1 MKLIKPEF
9 KIIEPTGYTI
19 DDIYKSIELAGR
31 VSHKSEDKITETSA
45 KDFVGRMLNMK
56 HLATCE
62 FGTVYLNIPNR
73 YEYSKETI
81 KEFKK
86 GLAILKKAY
95 IYAQRIDWL
104 LSGDDGEESFHE
116 RLKEELDN
124 LKSKKNESTRIN

>member
-1 MKLIKPEF
+1 MSGGHFDYYQWHIRDIVYSLEDYIYGHSLDEED
-9 KIIEPTGYTI
+9 IDYYIE
-19 DDIYKSIELAGR
+19 DHWL
-31 VSHKSEDKITETSA
+31 EDKEKEYVI
-45 KDFVGRMLNMK
+45 KNK
-56 HLATCE
+56 H
-62 FGTVYLNIPNR
+62 TVPNL

>member
-1 MKLIKPEF
+1 MSGGHFDYYQWHIRD
-9 KIIEPTGYTI
+9 IIYSLEDYIYGHSLDEEDI
-19 DDIYKSIELAGR
+19 DYYIEDHWL
-31 VSHKSEDKITETSA
+31 EDKEKEYVI
-45 KDFVGRMLNMK
+45 KNK
-56 HLATCE
+56 H
-62 FGTVYLNIPNR
+62 TVPNL

-86 GLAILKKAY
+86 GLAILRKAY
-95 IYAQRIDWL
+95 VYAQRIDWL

>member
-1 MKLIKPEF
+1 MSGGHFDYYQWHIRDIVYSLEDYIYGHSLDEED
-9 KIIEPTGYTI
+9 IDYYIE
-19 DDIYKSIELAGR
+19 DHWL
-31 VSHKSEDKITETSA
+31 EDKEKEYVI
-45 KDFVGRMLNMK
+45 KNK
-56 HLATCE
+56 H
-62 FGTVYLNIPNR
+62 TVPNL

-86 GLAILKKAY
+86 GLAILRKAY
-95 IYAQRIDWL
+95 VYAQRIDWL

>member
-1 MKLIKPEF
+1 MSGGSF
-9 KIIEPTGYTI
+9 DYYQWHI
-19 DDIYKSIELAGR
+19 DDIANSIENYIYRHSIDEDRIEEYIKDHWL
-31 VSHKSEDKITETSA
+31 EDKE
-45 KDFVGRMLNMK
+45 KEYVLKNK
-56 HLATCE
+56 HTL
-62 FGTVYLNIPNR
+62 PNS
-73 YEYSKETI
+73 YGYSKETI